1 MNDGKW
7 HHIVVTWASARGE
20 WKLYKDGVILDSG
33 SDLSTSRPVPG
44 TTCIKPRISIYCLD
58 LSEKCKDSGEGVFFN
73 NQHIKKLILH
83 CKIVPSTPISGKGI
97 LVIGQEQD
105 SLGGDFS
112 STEAF
117 IGTLTLFN
125 MWDRELPLSDVEN
138 MMVSCQDF
146 HGNVISWQEVQKA
159 MHGGVSAQ
167 PSTFCQGKVY

>member
-1 MNDGKW
+1 MTASGITLWSRGLLRGVNGSCTMTALSW
-7 HHIVVTWASARGE
+7 TVALICRHLGPYPVLHALNLVLASIVLTFQKNA
-20 WKLYKDGVILDSG
+20 
-33 SDLSTSRPVPG
+33 
-44 TTCIKPRISIYCLD
+44 
-58 LSEKCKDSGEGVFFN
+58 KDSGEGVFFN